1 MRKLSDTTM
10 AARKPRKSAHAPE
23 TETTGA
29 GFQMTAGATASSEEE
44 IRQKA
49 YEIFLSRGDGGGDD
63 VSDWLE
69 AERQVRG
76 ASGSELI

>member
-1 MRKLSDTTM
+1 M
-10 AARKPRKSAHAPE
+10 AARKPRTSASAPE
-23 TETTGA
+23 TKTTIVA
-29 GFQMTAGATASSEEE
+29 FQAGASAADRSEDA

-49 YEIFLSRGDGGGDD
+49 YEIFLSRGDADGDD

-69 AERQVRG
+69 AERQVTR